1 MVTVDDSQQ
10 KKDLMMESRVYP
22 TSSAQYE
29 CKKCETRVNDYN
41 QAPQQDLKQ
50 FTVLCDYSDTF
61 QKNS

>member
-1 MVTVDDSQQ
+1 MVTVDDNQQ

-41 QAPQQDLKQ
+41 QAP
-50 FTVLCDYSDTF
+50 
-61 QKNS
+61 